1 MTFDVAGMLADAW
14 RMWKRDRELL
24 LPLAGLFLFL
34 PELVRAVYVPA
45 PPGLPASTGSSAD
58 PAALKGWF
66 AALEAWSS
74 QYSLIIIA
82 IALAAVFGT
91 LMIFTLYLDP
101 RRPNVRVALLR
112 SLTLSPRYIGAM
124 MLITFPIGLGLL
136 YIWLFLPAVYAAGR
150 LILTVPALVADRP
163 NGVFG
168 SIARSFALTRG
179 HGLLLAGFACLT
191 VLGGGIL
198 ALPFRALGTALDGA
212 PMANPVVALLLDA
225 GAAAGMAVG
234 ALGAIL
240 IQVALYRRLAASKG
254 I

>member
-1 MTFDVAGMLADAW
+1 MRFDVAGVLADAW

-24 LPLAGLFLFL
+24 LTVAGLFLFL

-45 PPGLPASTGSSAD
+45 LPPLPVSTGSNAD
-58 PAALKGWF
+58 AAALKSWF

-74 QYSLIIIA
+74 QYSLLIIA
-82 IALAAVFGT
+82 IALAAMFGT

-112 SLTLSPRYIGAM
+112 SLTLAPRYIGAM
-124 MLITFPIGLGLL
+124 LLISFPIGLGLL
-136 YIWLFLPAVYAAGR
+136 SIWLFLPAVYLAGR
-150 LILTVPALVADRP
+150 LILTIPALVADRP

-168 SIARSFALTRG
+168 AISRSFALTRG
-179 HGLLLAGFACLT
+179 HGLLMAGFACAAA
-191 VLGGGIL
+191 LGGGIL
-198 ALPFRALGTALDGA
+198 ALPFQALGTVLDGA
-212 PMANPVVALLLDA
+212 PMANPVVALLLDT
-225 GAAAGMAVG
+225 GTAAGMAIG

-240 IQVALYRRLAASKG
+240 LQIAVYRRLAVSKG